1 MSSPNEY
8 AHDLNLMRSLLI
20 VTALQKGEDLR
31 ATRYIRQFKGHLSWE
46 PLSGL
51 MIDEE
56 VWLYATNRQRYDP
69 RLIFCH
75 PDILLYQPITSI
87 YYRALCGLSLKLAR
101 SYLGSIESIE
111 AGNPRAR
118 LDEVKARKMAQVYNT
133 FICSIIKNS
142 SDWTIENGRRT
153 ILATLGITLDGKM
166 RNRIGAIAEDRIR
179 RLIVEW
185 LHNKALVVS
194 PSLNSEDIKTTDSL
208 PRHYNLNGDLTM
220 RFGSDPDIQF
230 TRAGQ
235 LLSIIEIK
243 GGIDPAGALERYG
256 AATKS
261 FQHARKA
268 SSKCRNFYL
277 GAVFTPELERRIAG
291 DSLVEKAFNIVSIL
305 QQEEERTL
313 FFQELFHHTLRL
325 I

>member
-8 AHDLNLMRSLLI
+8 AHNLNLTRSLLI
-20 VTALQKGEDLR
+20 VTALRKGEDLW
-31 ATRYIRQFKGHLSWE
+31 ATRAVRQFKGALTWE

-56 VWLYATNRQRYDP
+56 VWRYATNRQKYDP
-69 RLIFCH
+69 RIVFCH
-75 PDILLYQPITSI
+75 PDILRYQPRTSI
-87 YYRALCGLSLKLAR
+87 YYRALCGLSLKAAR
-101 SYLGSIESIE
+101 SYFGSIESLE

-142 SDWTIENGRRT
+142 SDWTLENGRRT

-185 LHNKALVVS
+185 LLNKGLVVS
-194 PSLNSEDIKTTDSL
+194 PSLNAETIKTSDSL
-208 PRHYNLNGDLTM
+208 PRRYSLNGDLTM

-235 LLSIIEIK
+235 LLTIIEIK

-261 FQHARKA
+261 FQHARKV

-291 DSLVEKAFNIVSIL
+291 DSLVERAFDIVEIL
-305 QQEEERTL
+305 QKEQERKR
-313 FFQELFHHTLRL
+313 FFQELFHHALRL